1 MEFTDHCGLTSA
13 RPLRRNWKMPKALTH
28 SELLA
33 EIAKATRNRNKHAL
47 SAQHLL
53 EQGKRDEAREMLAR
67 ADYWEAERK
76 ALQRKVKVRKEKKS

>member
-1 MEFTDHCGLTSA
+1 
-13 RPLRRNWKMPKALTH
+13 MPKALTH

-33 EIAKATRNRNKHAL
+33 EIAKATRNRNKRAL
-47 SAQHLL
+47 RAQHLL

-76 ALQRKVKVRKEKKS
+76 ALERKVKVRKEAKRDPDPPAPDRPSRRARRKT